1 MTDNIFQKADDFVLE
16 LFKTQLDETYVYHN
30 YMHTARVVKSTKEI
44 IENTEIDVKEEQALI
59 IAAWLHDTG
68 YIDGA
73 DGHEE
78 RSATIAEDFLN
89 DNDADQYMIKL
100 VKKLILATKF
110 NGTPQTALEEILRD
124 ADASHFAKDYYD
136 ETSELLKKELELRGI
151 ATYTNKE
158 WRQENIRV
166 FTEKHRYYSDYAI
179 KNWNKDKNE
188 NLMKLLKKKKK
199 NKQKLKKEKLK
210 VDLKNQSPERAIQ
223 TLFRTALRNHI
234 KLSDIA
240 DTKANIL
247 LSVNAIII
255 SLALANLIPKLEQ
268 VSNRHLLWPTLI
280 LVLFSVASI
289 VLSIMST
296 RPNITTGEFTDDEV
310 RERKVNLL
318 FFGNFHKMPLDKYK
332 NSVMD
337 LLEEKEEVYESL
349 IKDLYYLGVVLARKY
364 KLLRLTY
371 TIFMIGIIGSVLAFV
386 IAFALLDLDS
396 IVDVIP
402 ATNP

>member
-73 DGHEE
+73 EGHEE

-89 DNDADQYMIKL
+89 DNGADQSMIKL

-240 DTKANIL
+240 DAKANIL